1 MSGVTSFDW
10 SKSGDET
17 TVIVDGEETYV
28 IVDAFVFGG

>member
-17 TVIVDGEETYV
+17 TVTVDGEETYLIFDAV
-28 IVDAFVFGG
+28 IFGG